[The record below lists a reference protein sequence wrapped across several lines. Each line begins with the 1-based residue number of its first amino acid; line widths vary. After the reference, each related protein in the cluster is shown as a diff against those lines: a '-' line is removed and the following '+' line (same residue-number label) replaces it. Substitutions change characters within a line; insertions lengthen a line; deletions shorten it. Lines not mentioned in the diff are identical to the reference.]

1 MAQFFLRSKREEGE
15 APLYTKIRR
24 NGMQMY
30 VCTGIKVD
38 IREWNKAQR
47 SFSAMQRYEQT
58 EEGAKVH
65 DLQMRVMKAVDT
77 LYAEGKINTKEDKA
91 IIEEA
96 MNNIV
101 TGGTEEIQQVK
112 KIAEAKSRKY
122 VVQFYEYFF
131 AGISD
136 GSISHGSN
144 SEYSAG
150 SVQVWKTFGRYL
162 HEYCG
167 GNVTFDDID
176 KPFADGFTQF
186 LQKKDFMPNTINK
199 NVTCFRKLCN
209 LAAMEGYNKNAV
221 SLKVWKDRTVKEDE
235 KRAEIYLT
243 EEEID
248 ALYNLELTGEN
259 EIVRDIFVLG
269 YFSCQ
274 RYSDYCRLREENFVT
289 YDKGLGQITLI
300 QKKTGRTVNVPIVD
314 DRVYELCD
322 KYNYDFP
329 EISEQKM
336 NLKIKAVAAILAES
350 TPSFQEKYVTV
361 LTAVEKRSE
370 KTYTKL
376 LKKKKSGS
384 KFTENER
391 KWFGKLS
398 KLAEKRNGA
407 PLFERNKHGEIIR
420 SKYELI
426 TSHTARRSGATNLY
440 KLDVLSDQEIRSIT
454 GHQSQKVFENYIR
467 IGISEQAQRVGDK
480 ILAAKGAKKKKGN
493 AKC

>member
-1 MAQFFLRSKREEGE
+1 
-15 APLYTKIRR
+15 
-24 NGMQMY
+24 
-30 VCTGIKVD
+30 
-38 IREWNKAQR
+38 
-47 SFSAMQRYEQT
+47 MQRP
-58 EEGAKVH
+58 KH
-65 DLQMRVMKAVDT
+65 FP
-77 LYAEGKINTKEDKA
+77 KE
-91 IIEEA
+91 
-96 MNNIV
+96 
-101 TGGTEEIQQVK
+101 

-136 GSISHGSN
+136 GSISHGNN

-162 HEYCG
+162 NEFCDALI
-167 GNVTFDDID
+167 TFDDID
-176 KPFADGFTQF
+176 KPFADRFIQF
-186 LQKKDFMPNTINK
+186 LQKKGFMANTINK

-243 EEEID
+243 DEEID
-248 ALYNLELTGEN
+248 AMYNLKLTGEN
-259 EIVRDIFVLG
+259 EIVHDIFVLG

-274 RYSDYCRLREENFVT
+274 RCSDYCRLREENFVK

-300 QKKTGRTVNVPIVD
+300 QKKTGRVVNVPIYD

-336 NLKIKAVAAILAES
+336 NLKIKAVATLLAES
-350 TPSFQEKYVTV
+350 VPSLQEKYVTV

-370 KTYTKL
+370 QTYAQL
-376 LKKKKSGS
+376 LKKKESGI

-398 KLAEKRNGA
+398 KLAERRNGA
-407 PLFERNKHGEIIR
+407 PLFERNKHGEVIR
-420 SKYELI
+420 PKYELI

-440 KLDVLSDQEIRSIT
+440 KLDVLSDLELRSIT
-454 GHQSQKVFENYIR
+454 GHESQKNFEGYIR

-480 ILAAKGAKKKKGN
+480 IKAAREAMKKQVDK
-493 AKC
+493 

>member
-1 MAQFFLRSKREEGE
+1 MVQFFLRSKREEGE

-38 IREWNKAQR
+38 IKEWNKAQK
-47 SFSAMQRYEQT
+47 SLSTMQRYEQT
-58 EEGAKVH
+58 EAGVKVH
-65 DLQMRVMKAVDT
+65 KLQTQVMKAVDA

-101 TGGTEEIQQVK
+101 TGGTKEVQRVK

-122 VVQFYEYFF
+122 VIQFYEYFF
-131 AGISD
+131 SGISD
-136 GSISHGSN
+136 GSISHGKN
-144 SEYSAG
+144 SEYSPG
-150 SVQVWKTFGRYL
+150 SIQVWKTFGMYL
-162 HEYCG
+162 REYCDVG
-167 GNVTFDDID
+167 ITFEDID
-176 KPFADGFTQF
+176 KSFADRFTQY
-186 LQKKDFMPNTINK
+186 LQKKGFMSNTINK

-221 SLKVWKDRTVKEDE
+221 SLKVWKDRTVKDTD

-248 ALYNLELTGEN
+248 AIYNMELSGEN
-259 EIVRDIFVLG
+259 EIVRDIFILG

-274 RYSDYCRLREENFVT
+274 RYSDYSKLREENFMT
-289 YDKGLGQITLI
+289 YDKGLGQITLT

-329 EISEQKM
+329 KISEQKM
-336 NLKIKAVAAILAES
+336 NLKIKAVTALLAES
-350 TPSFQEKYVTV
+350 VPSFQEKYVTV

-370 KTYTKL
+370 KTYAKL
-376 LKKKKSGS
+376 LKKKESGI

-391 KWFGKLS
+391 KWFSKLN
-398 KLAEKRNGA
+398 KLAERRNGA
-407 PLFERNKHGEIIR
+407 PLFEKNKHGEVIR
-420 SKYELI
+420 PKYELI
-426 TSHTARRSGATNLY
+426 ASHTSRRSGATNLY
-440 KLDVLSDQEIRSIT
+440 KLGALSNLEMRSIT
-454 GHQSQKVFENYIR
+454 GHQSEKVFENYIR
-467 IGISEQAQRVGDK
+467 VGLSEQAQMVGDK
-480 ILAAKGAKKKKGN
+480 ILAAKNAKKKKVD
-493 AKC
+493 K

>member
-38 IREWNKAQR
+38 IKEWNKAQK
-47 SFSAMQRYEQT
+47 SLSTMQRYEQT
-58 EEGAKVH
+58 EAGVKVH
-65 DLQMRVMKAVDT
+65 ELQMQVMKAVNA

-101 TGGTEEIQQVK
+101 TGGTKEVQRVK

-122 VVQFYEYFF
+122 VIQFYEYFF
-131 AGISD
+131 SGISD
-136 GSISHGSN
+136 GSISHGKN
-144 SEYSAG
+144 SEYSPG
-150 SVQVWKTFGRYL
+150 SIQVWKTFGMYL
-162 HEYCG
+162 REYCDVG
-167 GNVTFDDID
+167 ITFEDID
-176 KPFADGFTQF
+176 KSFADRFTQY
-186 LQKKDFMPNTINK
+186 LQKKGFMSNTINK

-221 SLKVWKDRTVKEDE
+221 SLKVWKDRTVKDTD

-248 ALYNLELTGEN
+248 AIYNMELSGEN
-259 EIVRDIFVLG
+259 EIVRDIFILG

-274 RYSDYCRLREENFVT
+274 RYSDYSKLREENFMT
-289 YDKGLGQITLI
+289 YDKGLGQITLT

-329 EISEQKM
+329 KISEQKM
-336 NLKIKAVAAILAES
+336 NLKIKAVTALLAES
-350 TPSFQEKYVTV
+350 VPSFQEKYVTV

-370 KTYTKL
+370 KTYAKL
-376 LKKKKSGS
+376 LKKKESGI

-391 KWFGKLS
+391 KWFGKLN
-398 KLAEKRNGA
+398 KLAERRNGA
-407 PLFERNKHGEIIR
+407 PLFEKNKHGEVIR
-420 SKYELI
+420 PKYELI
-426 TSHTARRSGATNLY
+426 ASHTSRRSGATNLY
-440 KLDVLSDQEIRSIT
+440 KLGALSNLEMRSIT
-454 GHQSQKVFENYIR
+454 GHQSEKVFENYIR
-467 IGISEQAQRVGDK
+467 VGLSEQAQMVGDK
-480 ILAAKGAKKKKGN
+480 ILAAKNAKKKKVD
-493 AKC
+493 K

>member
-38 IREWNKAQR
+38 IKEWNKAQK
-47 SFSAMQRYEQT
+47 SLSAMQRYEQT
-58 EEGAKVH
+58 EPGAKVH
-65 DLQMRVMKAVDT
+65 ELQMQVMKAVDA

-101 TGGTEEIQQVK
+101 TGGTKEVQRVK
-112 KIAEAKSRKY
+112 RIAEAKSRKY
-122 VVQFYEYFF
+122 VIQFYEYFF
-131 AGISD
+131 SGISD
-136 GSISHGSN
+136 GSISHGKN
-144 SEYSAG
+144 SEYSPG
-150 SVQVWKTFGRYL
+150 SIQVWKTFGTYL
-162 HEYCG
+162 REYCDVG
-167 GNVTFDDID
+167 ITFEDID
-176 KPFADGFTQF
+176 KPFADRFTQF
-186 LQKKDFMPNTINK
+186 LQKKGFMSNTINK

-221 SLKVWKDRTVKEDE
+221 SLKVWKDRTVKDTD

-248 ALYNLELTGEN
+248 AMYNMELTGEN

-274 RYSDYCRLREENFVT
+274 RYSDYSKLREENFMT
-289 YDKGLGQITLI
+289 YDKGLGQITLT

-314 DRVYELCD
+314 ERVYELCD
-322 KYNYDFP
+322 KYNYDVP

-336 NLKIKAVAAILAES
+336 NLKIKAVTALLAES
-350 TPSFQEKYVTV
+350 VPSFQEKFVTV

-370 KTYTKL
+370 QTYAKL
-376 LKKKKSGS
+376 LKKKESGI

-391 KWFGKLS
+391 KWFGKLN
-398 KLAEKRNGA
+398 KLAERRSGA
-407 PLFERNKHGEIIR
+407 PLFERNKHGEVIR
-420 SKYELI
+420 PKYELI
-426 TSHTARRSGATNLY
+426 ASHTSRRSGATNLY
-440 KLDVLSDQEIRSIT
+440 KLGALSNMEMRSIT
-454 GHQSQKVFENYIR
+454 GHQSEKVFENYIR
-467 IGISEQAQRVGDK
+467 VGLSEQAQMVGDK
-480 ILAAKGAKKKKGN
+480 ILAAKNAKKKKVD
-493 AKC
+493 K